1 MWKCPVC
8 ESEYG
13 ALTICPK
20 CGFDGSC
27 DYERYPTAFMVRNA
41 RSTRALRREWEQKQA
56 PPRVNGRN
64 INHEIVITPEQVAQG
79 CRITAGYFGG
89 KHVEVTIPANWK
101 DGSVLRCAG
110 QGYPGKNGGKNGDLI
125 LTVRVQQQPRVNGG
139 NINHEIVITPEQ
151 AAQGCRITAGY
162 FGGKHVEVTIPANW
176 KDGSVLRCAGQG
188 YPGKNGGKNGDL
200 ILTVHVQ
207 QPEPARQAKQT
218 QQPQPLQQPE
228 YSPATAAKKSSWLK
242 VILVVLGILVTLA
255 AFYLL
260 YAYDQ
265 VSCNTS
271 GSTVYLSIELSSI
284 APIRAIQLA
293 RAESLMETQS
303 CTYTDITILDGHA
316 DEELMNWLLQQE
328 QIMKI
333 TSLTLCC
340 KLNDLT
346 PLAGLTQ
353 LKYLCIRDNQS
364 SDLTPLAS
372 LTQLETLDIANNQIS
387 DLTPLAGLTQL
398 RDLYIFNNQ
407 ISDLTPLASLTQLE
421 TLDIFN
427 NQISDLTPLASLTQL
442 ETLDIANNQISD
454 LTPLAGL
461 TELRF
466 LHMVNNQI
474 RSLAGLENLTEL
486 NAIYAAG
493 NPLTDTSALEVS
505 GRTRALR
512 TD

>member
-1 MWKCPVC
+1 M
-8 ESEYG
+8 
-13 ALTICPK
+13 
-20 CGFDGSC
+20 
-27 DYERYPTAFMVRNA
+27 
-41 RSTRALRREWEQKQA
+41 
-56 PPRVNGRN
+56 
-64 INHEIVITPEQVAQG
+64 
-79 CRITAGYFGG
+79 
-89 KHVEVTIPANWK
+89 
-101 DGSVLRCAG
+101 
-110 QGYPGKNGGKNGDLI
+110 
-125 LTVRVQQQPRVNGG
+125 
-139 NINHEIVITPEQ
+139 
-151 AAQGCRITAGY
+151 
-162 FGGKHVEVTIPANW
+162 
-176 KDGSVLRCAGQG
+176 
-188 YPGKNGGKNGDL
+188 
-200 ILTVHVQ
+200 Q

-218 QQPQPLQQPE
+218 QQPLQQPE
-228 YSPATAAKKSSWLK
+228 YSPAPAAKKSSWLK

-328 QIMKI
+328 QITKI

-353 LKYLCIRDNQS
+353 LKYLYIRDNQS

-372 LTQLETLDIANNQIS
+372 LTQLEA
-387 DLTPLAGLTQL
+387 
-398 RDLYIFNNQ
+398 
-407 ISDLTPLASLTQLE
+407 
-421 TLDIFN
+421 
-427 NQISDLTPLASLTQL
+427 
-442 ETLDIANNQISD
+442 LDIANNQISD

-466 LHMVNNQI
+466 LHMENNQI

-505 GRTRALR
+505 GRTRTLR

>member
-1 MWKCPVC
+1 MRKCPVC
-8 ESEYG
+8 ETECG
-13 ALTICPK
+13 ALTVCPK

-125 LTVRVQQQPRVNGG
+125 LTV
-139 NINHEIVITPEQ
+139 
-151 AAQGCRITAGY
+151 
-162 FGGKHVEVTIPANW
+162 
-176 KDGSVLRCAGQG
+176 
-188 YPGKNGGKNGDL
+188 
-200 ILTVHVQ
+200 HVQ

-228 YSPATAAKKSSWLK
+228 YSPAPAAKKSSWLK

-340 KLNDLT
+340 KLN
-346 PLAGLTQ
+346 
-353 LKYLCIRDNQS
+353 
-364 SDLTPLAS
+364 
-372 LTQLETLDIANNQIS
+372 